1 MSNLV
6 QSFLSWWRS
15 GKLDERPVP
24 EEDPIAK
31 SSLATVTAVF
41 SLLLMLSLVWALYDE
56 VFGLRPW
63 IGYQRDFVERY
74 RQVLIDLKPQRGEE
88 VQAIQA
94 LPGYQELRQ
103 QVEAAESEIEPEVA
117 EIEAEERLLTLQ
129 LAAITKTFSTERSRL
144 QAAMYELET
153 ANEARKEG
161 LESTLEGLREGPYL
175 LEIPNAD
182 GDTEANEYTYEQMEE
197 VFNSL
202 KARQGEL
209 QALKVELLREPTQ
222 RRREMDAY
230 LNARLTSL
238 TGTQVD
244 GLLSGLDNFRIE
256 IKQIHNAELGLVDRC
271 ESCHAGTL
279 EPVLLTAEAM
289 GGERVFTSHP
299 NPQLLQAHDP
309 ETFGCTPC
317 HNGNGVATVGTT
329 EAHGQYKHWLWP
341 LHSSGNFEAG
351 CLQCH
356 EADRYLEIAPTLDAG
371 KQIFYEGCMGCHAR
385 EGFDPESQQL
395 RETQRTLTDLLTRKN
410 ETQLQIERTIGTA
423 DRAQTNEEAERLYA
437 QADVLTMNIADIDTE
452 FADLQT
458 REAGLMMAFKRAG
471 PNLKEVRVKLKKEW
485 IPDWIQNPHDFRPT
499 TKMPR
504 FRLAEDQVRAIS
516 AFIWQSG
523 IEAELP
529 RQPSGDPAQGK
540 TLFETR
546 GCMACHSMGEGDE
559 ATGGTFAANLSRVG
573 EKANYD
579 YLVRWIHDPK
589 ERTLPYCPV
598 HEREITPEDYAAQG
612 LPFEFDLEHNE
623 CPLGDHLLQ
632 VQQPTVMPNL
642 RLTWEEARDIASY
655 LMTQA
660 HEDAEYAPAPYL
672 DDPDLKEEGRSLV
685 QNFGCAGCH
694 EISGLENEQKIGTDL
709 TKEGSKP
716 IERLDFGLLTSQA
729 KHDDPPWYDHKG
741 FFERKLATPDIF
753 DEGKLKEPLEGLKMP
768 NFDLS
773 PEEIAQLTTFLLG
786 SVESKFPE
794 TAFYQPSD
802 QRSEIQKGWWLV
814 KKYNC
819 VACHQFTP
827 AQEAT
832 VLEELPLY
840 QDPDWR
846 EQLPPSLVGEG
857 ARVDPNW
864 LARFLK
870 NPALEENNLNRNGV
884 RSYLQARMPTFD
896 LSNEEIQ
903 QLVRFFAALSKQSIP
918 YTPSP
923 LQPLSSRE
931 LTLARELFTHTAAP
945 CLRCH
950 ATGDQASDQDATAPN
965 FLLIPERLKPE
976 WTERWIV
983 HPEII
988 RPGTNMPSGLFR
1000 QEGQR
1005 WVFALADV
1013 PSLRNYD
1020 QDHAKLMVRYMFQYS
1035 AAEQR
1040 RLTGR

>member
-6 QSFLSWWRS
+6 QRFLSWWQIR
-15 GKLDERPVP
+15 KLDERPVP
-24 EEDPIAK
+24 KEDPIAK
-31 SSLATVTAVF
+31 SSLATVTAIS
-41 SLLLMLSLVWALYDE
+41 SLLLILSLVWALYDE
-56 VFGLRPW
+56 VWGLRPW
-63 IGYQRDFVERY
+63 ITYQRDFVERY
-74 RQVLIDLKPQRGEE
+74 REVLIDLKPTRGEE

-94 LPGYQELRQ
+94 LQGYQDLRQ
-103 QVEAAESEIEPEVA
+103 TVEEAEREIEPELA
-117 EIEAEERLLTLQ
+117 EIETEERLLTLQ
-129 LAAITKTFSTERSRL
+129 LAAMTKTFTTERSRL
-144 QAAMYELET
+144 QAAIYKLET
-153 ANEARKEG
+153 ASDAQIEG
-161 LESTLEGLREGPYL
+161 LERELEELREGPYL
-175 LEIPNAD
+175 LEIPEAD
-182 GDTEANEYTYEQMEE
+182 GNTEANEYTYEQIEE
-197 VFNSL
+197 EFNSL

-209 QALKVELLREPTQ
+209 QARKVELLREPTQ
-222 RRREMDAY
+222 RRRERDAY

-238 TGTQVD
+238 TETQVD
-244 GLLSGLDNFRIE
+244 GLLSDLDNFRVE
-256 IKQIHNAELGLVDRC
+256 IKQIHNAALGLVDRC
-271 ESCHAGTL
+271 ESCHLGTL
-279 EPVLLTAEAM
+279 EPVVLTREAM
-289 GGERVFTSHP
+289 GGSSVFTSHP
-299 NPQLLQAHDP
+299 NPELLQIHDP
-309 ETFGCTPC
+309 ETFGCSPC
-317 HNGNGVATVGTT
+317 HNGNGVATVGTI

-341 LHSSGNFEAG
+341 LYPTENFEAG

-356 EADRYLEIAPTLDAG
+356 EADRYLEITPTLDTG
-371 KQIFYEGCMGCHAR
+371 KQLFYEGCMGCHAR

-395 RETQRTLTDLLTRKN
+395 RETQRSLTDLLTRKT
-410 ETQLQIERTIGTA
+410 ETQLQIGRTIGTA
-423 DRAQTNEEAERLYA
+423 DRAPTNEEAERLYA
-437 QADVLTMNIADIDTE
+437 EADALTLSIAGIDTE
-452 FADLQT
+452 FSHLQA
-458 REAGLMMAFKRAG
+458 RESGLMMAFKRVG

-504 FRLAEDQVRAIS
+504 FRLEEDQVRAIS

-529 RQPSGDPAQGK
+529 RQPSGDPVQGK

-559 ATGGTFAANLSRVG
+559 TTGGTFAANLSRVG

-579 YLVRWIHDPK
+579 YLVRWIHNPK
-589 ERTLPYCPV
+589 ERTLPYCPI

-612 LPFEFDLEHNE
+612 LPFEFDLEHNT
-623 CPLGDHLLQ
+623 CPLGDHPLQ
-632 VQQPTVMPNL
+632 VQQPTVMPRL
-642 RLTWEEARDIASY
+642 RLTREEARDISSY

-660 HEDAEYAPAPYL
+660 REDAEYPPAPFL
-672 DDPDLKEEGRSLV
+672 DDPNLREEGLSLV
-685 QNFGCAGCH
+685 KNFGCAGCH
-694 EISGLENEQKIGTDL
+694 EISGLENEGKIGTDL

-716 IERLDFGLLTSQA
+716 IERLDFGLLHSQA
-729 KHDDPPWYDHKG
+729 KHDGWYNHKG
-741 FFERKLATPDIF
+741 FFERKLENPDIF
-753 DEGKLKEPLEGLKMP
+753 DKGKLKEPLERLKMP
-768 NFDLS
+768 NFDLR
-773 PEEIAQLTTFLLG
+773 PEEITQLTTFLLG
-786 SVESKFPE
+786 SVDSKFPE
-794 TAFYQPSD
+794 TAFYLPSD

-814 KKYNC
+814 RKYNC

-827 AQEAT
+827 GQEAT
-832 VLEELPLY
+832 VMEELPLY

-870 NPALEENNLNRNGV
+870 NPALEDNNLNRNGV

-896 LSNEEIQ
+896 LSDEEIH

-918 YTPSP
+918 YTAPV

-950 ATGDQASDQDATAPN
+950 ATGDPVTDRDATAPN
-965 FLLIPERLKPE
+965 FLLIPERLKPD

-1013 PSLRNYD
+1013 PSLRGYD

-1035 AAEQR
+1035 AAEQH